1 MASAADSE
9 NSYMLP
15 HGTRPAEAPR
25 AISPASRNAVASHIN
40 DIAILPARRPGGSA
54 STSSSRVLVRVAV
67 PPAEPDSAIVA
78 LVTSTAR
85 TVEPAE
91 LSATAP
97 SSSCWPRPAAKDA
110 ANPMNDP
117 A

>member
-1 MASAADSE
+1 MTSRYCLPDALAAV
-9 NSYMLP
+9 L
-15 HGTRPAEAPR
+15 R
-25 AISPASRNAVASHIN
+25 
-40 DIAILPARRPGGSA
+40 
-54 STSSSRVLVRVAV
+54 TSSSRVLVRVAV

-85 TVEPAE
+85 TVELAE